1 MYTVYSDI
9 LLYVEFHCR
18 LVFYELESVMTLSSR
33 RLDIAANHVHTYNTI
48 SFLSLIYVSS
58 YHYLV
63 LILGQLMQVYSHY
76 PCEYPWWKR
85 FLKTGYRLIYN
96 VYMWYR
102 SDYDWML
109 FLTSLLVF
117 PLKPLTSC

>member
-18 LVFYELESVMTLSSR
+18 LVFYELESVMTFSSEE
-33 RLDIAANHVHTYNTI
+33 LGIAANHVHTYNTI

-63 LILGQLMQVYSHY
+63 LILCQLMQVYSHY

-85 FLKTGYRLIYN
+85 FLKTGYRLIHN
-96 VYMWYR
+96 VCMRYR
-102 SDYDWML
+102 SDYAWML
-109 FLTSLLVF
+109 FLASPPVF
-117 PLKPLTSC
+117 GLNH